1 MLIKTLL
8 LSKLTFKAMVIG
20 LPLTL
25 VSKLKKLVFRF
36 LWNGPDKVKRD
47 AIYQYYNMFK
57 NGECGDFAE
66 IIESLRLTWIIR
78 FLQNEDKPWKT
89 YLEYTLKRMGG
100 YRLFF
105 KCNFNVAKCEA
116 LNLSKFYSDL
126 LHTWKEFRDHYKIQG
141 NEIVWNNEHILVNG
155 KPVFFR
161 NFYEAGIITVEHL
174 FPSASSLSAQTAFN
188 LWVQKGLN

>member
-47 AIYQYYNMFK
+47 AIYQDYNMGGLK
-57 NGECGDFAE
+57 MTNVE
-66 IIESLRLTWIIR
+66 IMLKSLRLTWISR
-78 FLQNEDKPWKT
+78 FLQNEDTPWKI
-89 YLEYTLKRMGG
+89 YLEYELKRMGG